1 MGPSAPTRAFANV
14 PVRAGPWETRP
25 AAMAHIP
32 SELVAAFRGTAART
46 LSSEEDT
53 ALAPILMGILERCE
67 AAWPGVRLAPKAF
80 VAHLG
85 LHTPPSEPLAQA
97 LSALHCEDLYLAL
110 ASVEGQRAALDVLE
124 SAVLVPAGRAVRRV
138 EDSDAFVDE
147 VLQLTRLRLLV
158 EEGGRAPR
166 LTEYAGRGPL
176 RRWAEAV
183 ALGIALSLK
192 RKPDRSTPLDDALIA
207 ADLGATD
214 PELEHIR
221 HRYRP
226 AFRAAFTEAL
236 AALAPRDRNLLR
248 MGLVQGLGVESL
260 GALHQVH
267 ASTVSRWMAKARE
280 ALLEHTRQ
288 GLARRLALN
297 TSQLDSLL
305 RVLDGSLEISLAS
318 LLKEG

>member
-1 MGPSAPTRAFANV
+1 MTN
-14 PVRAGPWETRP
+14 
-25 AAMAHIP
+25 IP
-32 SELVAAFRGTAART
+32 SELVAAFRGAARPLT
-46 LSSEEDT
+46 SEEE
-53 ALAPILMGILERCE
+53 AGLLPLLPLLVERCE
-67 AAWPGVRLAPKAF
+67 GAWPGVRLEPGTF
-80 VAHLG
+80 LAHLG
-85 LHTPPSEPLAQA
+85 LHTPAGEPPAQA
-97 LSALHCEDLYLAL
+97 LATMHCEDLYLAL
-110 ASVEGQRAALDVLE
+110 AALEGQRAALDALE
-124 SAVLVPAGRAVRRV
+124 SSVLVPAGRAVRRV
-138 EDSDAFVDE
+138 EASDAFVDE

-183 ALGIALSLK
+183 SLGIALSLK
-192 RKPDRSTPLDDALIA
+192 RRPERSTPLDDALIA
-207 ADLGATD
+207 ADLGAAD

-226 AFRAAFTEAL
+226 AFRAAFAEAL
-236 AALAPRDRNLLR
+236 AALSLRDRNLLR

-280 ALLEHTRQ
+280 ALLEHTRMA
-288 GLARRLALN
+288 LARRLALN

>member
-1 MGPSAPTRAFANV
+1 MTN
-14 PVRAGPWETRP
+14 
-25 AAMAHIP
+25 IP
-32 SELVAAFRGTAART
+32 SEWVAAFRGAARPLT
-46 LSSEEDT
+46 SEEGAGLLT
-53 ALAPILMGILERCE
+53 ALTAILERCE
-67 AAWPGVRLAPKAF
+67 GAWPGVRLEPGTF

-85 LHTPPSEPLAQA
+85 LHTPAGEPPAQA
-97 LSALHCEDLYLAL
+97 LAAMHCEDLYLAL
-110 ASVEGQRAALDVLE
+110 AALEGQRAALDALE
-124 SAVLVPAGRAVRRV
+124 SSVLVPAGRAVRRV
-138 EDSDAFVDE
+138 EASDAFVDE

-158 EEGGRAPR
+158 DEGGRAPR

-183 ALGIALSLK
+183 SLGIALSLK
-192 RKPDRSTPLDDALIA
+192 RRPERSTPLDDALIA
-207 ADLGATD
+207 ADLGAAD

-226 AFRAAFTEAL
+226 AFRAAFAEAL
-236 AALAPRDRNLLR
+236 SALSMRDRNLLR

-280 ALLEHTRQ
+280 SLLEHTRMA
-288 GLARRLALN
+288 LARRLALN

>member
-1 MGPSAPTRAFANV
+1 MANNS
-14 PVRAGPWETRP
+14 
-25 AAMAHIP
+25 
-32 SELVAAFRGTAART
+32 SELVAAFRGTARLLT
-46 LSSEEDT
+46 SEEEAGLP
-53 ALAPILMGILERCE
+53 ALLTSTLARCE
-67 AAWPGVRLAPKAF
+67 AAWPDIRLEPGTF

-85 LHTPPSEPLAQA
+85 RHLPEGEPLAQA
-97 LSALHCEDLYLAL
+97 LTALHVEDLYLAL
-110 ASVEGQRAALDVLE
+110 ATLEGQRAALDALE
-124 SAVLVPAGRAVRRV
+124 SAVLAPVGRAVRRV

-166 LTEYAGRGPL
+166 LTEYAGRGAL

-192 RKPDRSTPLDDALIA
+192 RKPERTTPLDDALIA
-207 ADLGATD
+207 ADLGAAD

-226 AFRAAFTEAL
+226 AFRAAFAEAL
-236 AALAPRDRNLLR
+236 ASLAPRDRNLLR

-267 ASTVSRWMAKARE
+267 ASTVSRWMAKARGS
-280 ALLEHTRQ
+280 LLEQTRL

-305 RVLDGSLEISLAS
+305 RVLDGSLELSLTS